1 MGDIIAVFAL
11 LVPVFIAAVALR
23 WVRIIRSNSERQIE
37 QNEEI
42 IALLK
47 KSNE

>member
-1 MGDIIAVFAL
+1 MEIWTILTIIVLVFA
-11 LVPVFIAAVALR
+11 VR
-23 WVRIIRSNSERQIE
+23 WIKFVKMNTDKQIE

-47 KSNE
+47 ELNGKKQN

>member
-1 MGDIIAVFAL
+1 MGNIIATLAI
-11 LVPVFIAAVALR
+11 LVPIFIAAMALR

-47 KSNE
+47 KANE